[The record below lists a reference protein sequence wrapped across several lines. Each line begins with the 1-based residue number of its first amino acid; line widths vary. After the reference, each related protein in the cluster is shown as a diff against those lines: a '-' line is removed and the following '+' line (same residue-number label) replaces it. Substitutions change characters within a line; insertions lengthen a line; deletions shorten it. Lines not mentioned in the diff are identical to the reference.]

1 MRFVALVLACL
12 LTLPSAI
19 GPAAAQEVTLKLHHF
34 LPAVGIEHRGWIE
47 PWARRVEAATGGRI
61 KIEVYPSMQLGGKA
75 PQLFDQA
82 REGVVDIAWTL
93 AGYTPGRFPRL
104 EVFELPFLA
113 SDKGE
118 ITSKALWA
126 YAREHAV
133 ADLKDVK
140 VLAISAHGK
149 GNLFVKDKLV
159 VKPADI
165 AGLKIRVPSR
175 TINDTLALLGA
186 LPQGIPAPGV
196 PEALAKGVVD
206 GVMFPYEVVP
216 AFKVHELTSHVTE
229 WMGDRALYTAV
240 FLFVMN
246 KASYDKLPADLR
258 KVMDDNSGLAL
269 SVEAGQRWDEWD
281 QLGRDAVASKGG
293 VVTKVDG
300 ADLDAWKAAT
310 APVIDKWIA
319 DRTAAGDDGAGLVA
333 AARARIAEF
342 AVSP

>member
-1 MRFVALVLACL
+1 MRVAVFLVAVLLAL
-12 LTLPSAI
+12 
-19 GPAAAQEVTLKLHHF
+19 PAAAQEVTLKLHHF

-47 PWARRVEAATGGRI
+47 PWAKRVEAASGGRI
-61 KIEVYPSMQLGGKA
+61 RIEIYPSMQLGGKA

-82 REGVVDIAWTL
+82 RDGVVDIAWTL

-104 EVFELPFLA
+104 EAFELPFVA
-113 SDKGE
+113 SDKGRV
-118 ITSKALWA
+118 TSAALWE
-126 YAREHAV
+126 YLGSHAA

-149 GNLFVKDKLV
+149 GNLFAKDKV
-159 VKPADI
+159 VVRPADI

-186 LPQGIPAPGV
+186 SPQGIPAPGV

-216 AFKVHELTSHVTE
+216 AFKVHELTNRVTE

-246 KASYDKLPADLR
+246 KASYDKLPDDLR
-258 KVMDDNSGLAL
+258 QVIDDNSGLAL
-269 SVEAGQRWDEWD
+269 SVEAGGKWDEWD
-281 QLGRDAVASKGG
+281 QLGRDAVASQNGQ
-293 VVTKVDG
+293 VTKVDG
-300 ADLDAWKAAT
+300 AELEAWKAAT

-319 DRTAAGDDGAGLVA
+319 ERTAAGDDGAALVKAARELIAKHA
-333 AARARIAEF
+333 AA
-342 AVSP
+342 P